1 MSRRIRVVFLAQWLD
16 ERPMEGLEGRFINA
30 LRHADMDVEAVTGPP
45 LDLRSNEVP
54 PGYRW
59 WRGSEETAEGVPV
72 HRYPFYPG
80 HSSSARDRL
89 LLYGTFAASTT
100 AGGQGHLRRA
110 DVALVYSSPATAA
123 LAAMVA
129 RRLSGTPYVLMVQDV
144 WPDSIFA
151 SGFLTGR
158 VRPIAEG
165 ATNRFVDASY
175 RMATRVT
182 TLSPG
187 MRELLMSRGV
197 PGDKIDVV
205 YNWAD
210 EELYT
215 SPLQVPARVDGEPL
229 HLLYAGNLGPP
240 QGLDLVIEAIARFA
254 PGQVRLSLA
263 GGGVAVPQLRALAE
277 ARPGVDV
284 RFLGQLD
291 PVDLVK
297 VQQTAHMHLVSLRD
311 EPLFRITLPSKT
323 QALLCAGAPILAF
336 APGEVPQIVTEARAG
351 LAATAGD
358 VDALAAAIGQAM
370 TWPSGAFAECGRS
383 AREYYFANMSAE
395 LNAGRLVETM
405 RRAAAE
411 GRTRRRSRRA

>member
-16 ERPMEGLEGRFINA
+16 ERPMDGLEGRFINA
-30 LRHADMDVEAVTGPP
+30 LRRGGMDVQAITGPP
-45 LDLRSNEVP
+45 LDLRTNELP
-54 PGYRW
+54 SGYRW
-59 WRGSEETAEGVPV
+59 WRGAEEVVDGVPI

-80 HSSSARDRL
+80 HSSAARDRL
-89 LLYGTFAASTT
+89 LLYGSFAAST
-100 AGGQGHLRRA
+100 AVGGQGHLRHA
-110 DVALVYSSPATAA
+110 DVVLVYSSPATAA
-123 LAAMVA
+123 LAAMLA
-129 RRLSGTPYVLMVQDV
+129 RKLHGTPYVLMVQDV

-158 VRPIAEG
+158 VRPVAEG

-187 MRELLMSRGV
+187 MRQLLISRGV
-197 PGDKIDVV
+197 PGEKIDVV

-210 EELYT
+210 EALYAD
-215 SPLQVPARVDGEPL
+215 PLAVPARADGEPL

-263 GGGVAVPQLRALAE
+263 GGGVAVPQLRALVE
-277 ARPGVDV
+277 SNPGVDV
-284 RFLGQLD
+284 KFLGQLA

-297 VQQTAHMHLVSLRD
+297 VQQTAHLHLVSLRD
-311 EPLFRITLPSKT
+311 EPLFRITLPSKL

-336 APGEVPQIVTEARAG
+336 APGEVPQIVTDARAG
-351 LAATAGD
+351 LSAPAGD
-358 VDALAAAIGQAM
+358 ADALAAAIGQAM
-370 TWPSGAFAECGRS
+370 TWSSGAFAECGRS
-383 AREYYFANMSAE
+383 AREYYFANMSAD
-395 LNAGRLVETM
+395 LNAGRLVETV
-405 RRAAAE
+405 RRAADE
-411 GRTRRRSRRA
+411 GHAGRKRRA